1 LFNIGDSVVHP
12 KHGSGVVTK
21 RRTLQSNSGEREYF
35 CIELVDGRGSVMI
48 PIDRL
53 EEAGLREP
61 IQDIYQV
68 QEIMEMTPEILVDDI
83 HARQTAIEGKISS
96 GDAHLLIQVL
106 RDLSWRET
114 VLHLSP
120 TDKKLKEGALS
131 KILQELGLNR
141 RLVISTIRQS
151 IDAVI
156 QQSMQMHLAKLEP
169 AAVGSDV

>member
-21 RRTLQSNSGEREYF
+21 RRTLQSSSGEREYF

-61 IQDIYQV
+61 LQDIYQI
-68 QEIMEMTPEILVDDI
+68 QQIMEMPPDILVDDI
-83 HARQTAIEGKISS
+83 HVRQTAIEGKLSS
-96 GDAHLLIQVL
+96 GDAHSLVEVL

-141 RLVISTIRQS
+141 RLVIATTRQNIETIIHQ
-151 IDAVI
+151 A
-156 QQSMQMHLAKLEP
+156 MQRHLAKLEP
-169 AAVGSDV
+169 AAAAGEA